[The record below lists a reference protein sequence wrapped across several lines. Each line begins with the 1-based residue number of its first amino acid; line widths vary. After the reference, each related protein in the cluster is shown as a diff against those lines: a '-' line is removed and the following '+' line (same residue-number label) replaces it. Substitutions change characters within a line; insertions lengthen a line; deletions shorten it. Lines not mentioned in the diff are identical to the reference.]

1 MSKGNTNSKEDF
13 WEEASKLIP
22 DSNQITTLFYELE
35 LIWSNAIDIKE
46 QAESMGLR
54 EVLRNAREIERLA
67 FRWMEL
73 SRTLQPLERLRLRGA
88 LAACWGHL
96 CNLCY
101 AQCYAFHHQPKCVT
115 SLHGCPILAVCKTAL
130 GLPLNE
136 RYLDGETHDEFRQRL
151 CPSQKCAL
159 CGGVEDCKLWR
170 VFGDC
175 EGVWDAFSGRLYDY
189 IRKEAIG
196 K

>member
-1 MSKGNTNSKEDF
+1 MSEGKTNSK
-13 WEEASKLIP
+13 
-22 DSNQITTLFYELE
+22 
-35 LIWSNAIDIKE
+35 
-46 QAESMGLR
+46 
-54 EVLRNAREIERLA
+54 V
-67 FRWMEL
+67 
-73 SRTLQPLERLRLRGA
+73 ERLRLRGA

-96 CNLCY
+96 CHLCY
-101 AQCYAFHHQPKCVT
+101 AQCRAFHHQPKCVT

-136 RYLDGETHDEFRQRL
+136 RYEDGETHDEFRQRL

-159 CGGVEDCKLWR
+159 CGGVEDCRLWR